1 MSQTVVRYVSR
12 LFIMH
17 LLPILIGFVAMLQIL
32 DLLNSAD
39 DITARHGNSL
49 SALATY
55 AALRLPQLVNLM
67 LPFAVLMAA
76 LICLARLVRGNEII
90 ALKAGGFSFYK
101 LLIAFVPIAMLVGA
115 IYFVVNDQL
124 VPWATDRLATWDAAP
139 NAPTVNSAPVWL
151 RDGQVLVGVEGVAE
165 EGHVLTNLRIFER
178 NDKGILTQQITAQ
191 KAVNQDGKWTFFDTW
206 RFDMREQQNTE
217 AIYAARLPWETLL
230 TPAHFANLATDP
242 ATLSFRDLVQF
253 ILKPNVG
260 ARAVYFYQTWMHHKL
275 TLPFSLLVMILLAA
289 PVAQGLQ
296 RQGGM
301 ATGLG
306 ARRCPWFPL
315 FRLPGPHADP
325 RRDGCSGTADRC
337 LGAAPPVRGTGHLL
351 APAGRRLLTN
361 AAAVRP
367 SHNPLHGLDYIRTPG
382 LRRDARDTRF
392 PAILNSQPLGP

>member
-1 MSQTVVRYVSR
+1 MSHTVVRYVSR
-12 LFIMH
+12 LFIVH
-17 LLPILIGFVAMLQIL
+17 LLPILVGFVAMLQIL

-39 DITARHGNSL
+39 DITARHGSNL

-55 AALRLPQLVNLM
+55 AVLRLPQLVNLM

-76 LICLARLVRGNEII
+76 LLCLARLVRGNEII

-101 LLIAFVPIAMLVGA
+101 LLFAFVPIAMITGA
-115 IYFVVNDQL
+115 LYFIVNDQL
-124 VPWATDRLATWDAAP
+124 VPWAADRLATWDAAP
-139 NAPTVNSAPVWL
+139 NAPRVNSAPVWL

-217 AIYAARLPWETLL
+217 AIYAAQIPWETSL

-253 ILKPNVG
+253 IIKPNVG
-260 ARAVYFYQTWMHHKL
+260 ARAVYFYETWMYHKL
-275 TLPFSLLVMILLAA
+275 MLPFSLLVMILLAA

-301 ATGLG
+301 ATGLALGVALGFLYFVCQGLMLTLGETG
-306 ARRCPWFPL
+306 AMSPVIAAW
-315 FRLPGPHADP
+315 
-325 RRDGCSGTADRC
+325 
-337 LGAAPPVRGTGHLL
+337 APPLLFGALGTFWLL
-351 APAGRRLLTN
+351 RVEG
-361 AAAVRP
+361 
-367 SHNPLHGLDYIRTPG
+367 Y
-382 LRRDARDTRF
+382 
-392 PAILNSQPLGP
+392 